1 MDSNQHFEALLHLK
15 VNKKNQLY
23 FFVFFISFSPL
34 DNSTIVFPIPIDLVS
49 SLIPT
54 LGKGVN
60 NDGGDCDAL
69 IAIPTYY

>member
-1 MDSNQHFEALLHLK
+1 M
-15 VNKKNQLY
+15 
-23 FFVFFISFSPL
+23 FFSFSPL

-60 NDGGDCDAL
+60 NDGDDCDDDDYYFYEL
-69 IAIPTYY
+69 GQSRPTGGKA